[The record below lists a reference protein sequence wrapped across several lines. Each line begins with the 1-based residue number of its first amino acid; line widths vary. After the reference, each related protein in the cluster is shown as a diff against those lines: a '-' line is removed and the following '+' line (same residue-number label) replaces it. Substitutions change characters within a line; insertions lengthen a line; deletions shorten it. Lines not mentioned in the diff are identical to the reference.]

1 MREVTIIAD
10 DLTGAADCGIAF
22 ALAGL
27 PTFVAFGAREEAP
40 ASAQVVAVDT
50 DSRAARPAEAAERVR
65 AATLLAAAS
74 GARTLYKKIDSTLRG
89 HIGAEVAA
97 ALAAARES
105 GQRPVVIAAPAFPA
119 LGRTTWNGR
128 VLVDGV
134 QLDKTEVWRKSGM
147 SGEAD
152 LAAQL
157 QAAGLSVAKAGL
169 EAVRARELPRA
180 ADAIVCDADQEEDLR
195 HIAEAGLRLDVP
207 VIWVGSGGLARHLP
221 SALRMQASS
230 EQRRKLAPRR
240 GPVVTLVG
248 SRSSIAREQARELCA
263 VPGTECLQIAPDALF
278 SERDVPEARMA
289 LAEGRD
295 VVLVI
300 AASDEVDL
308 SHSLRLATAL
318 GRLAAPLTAHA
329 AGAIATGGDIARA
342 LLAALGASGVW
353 LAGEVEPGVPIGIT
367 NTEPPLPVI
376 TKAGAF
382 GTPSTLKRC
391 REALRPGIIE

>member
-1 MREVTIIAD
+1 MREVTVIAD

-22 ALAGL
+22 ALADL
-27 PTFVAFGAREEAP
+27 PTFVAFGAQGEAP
-40 ASAQVVAVDT
+40 AGAQVVAVDT
-50 DSRAARPAEAAERVR
+50 DSRAAGAGEAAGRVR
-65 AATLLAAAS
+65 AAALAAYAT

-89 HIGAEVAA
+89 HVGLEVAT

-105 GQRPVVIAAPAFPA
+105 GRRAVVIAAPAFPA

-134 QLDKTEVWRKSGM
+134 PLDRTEVWSKSGM
-147 SGEAD
+147 TGEAN

-157 QAAGLSVAKAGL
+157 GAAGLSVAQAGL
-169 EAVRARELPRA
+169 EAVRARELPRG

-195 HIAEAGLRLDVP
+195 HIAEAGLRLDAP
-207 VIWVGSGGLARHLP
+207 IIWVGSGGLARHLP
-221 SALRMQASS
+221 AALRLKPSGDL
-230 EQRRKLAPRR
+230 RPRYSPR
-240 GPVVTLVG
+240 QGPVLALVG
-248 SRSSIAREQARELCA
+248 SRSSVAREQARELCA
-263 VPGTECLQIAPDALF
+263 LPGVECLQIAPDALF
-278 SERDVPEARMA
+278 SERDVPEARNA
-289 LAEGRD
+289 LEAGRD

-308 SHSLRLATAL
+308 SRSLRLATAL

-353 LAGEVEPGVPIGIT
+353 LSGEVEPGVPIGIT
-367 NTEPPLPVI
+367 NTGRPLPVV

-382 GTPSTLKRC
+382 GNPSTLKRC
-391 REALRPGIIE
+391 REALRPGSK